1 MTRVLVLV
9 VLTVGALW
17 CACPAAQSAIGFS
30 VSNPRSLSATE
41 IARVSVPV
49 PAGLMPKEPAI
60 AIVDAHG
67 KRLPVQASVITRH
80 PDGSVRRV
88 MLSFPVQLAPGQRA
102 AFSYGSTP
110 PGKPGAPLAL
120 AAGETT
126 VLTTA
131 AFTLRLS
138 ADLLMLSSP
147 TGVALG
153 ELRPFGPTL
162 TQPQP
167 STLTVIE
174 NGPQFA
180 WLRWR
185 QDGTDYSRE
194 VDVQADQLGRLR
206 LAQRV
211 LRHLTG
217 NGWAPDFG
225 FQVVTPKAKPRHV
238 PAAALHFLAL
248 PLAEP
253 LSKHLELVPA
263 LQLENST
270 EVSFACLLYT
280 SDAADE

>member
-1 MTRVLVLV
+1 M
-9 VLTVGALW
+9 LTLWALGAA
-17 CACPAAQSAIGFS
+17 CAAGKDDITFS

-194 VDVQADQLGRLR
+194 VDVLADKLGRLR
-206 LAQRV
+206 LTQRV
-211 LRHLTG
+211 LRRLTG
-217 NGWAPDFG
+217 NGWTPDFG
-225 FQVVTPKAKPRHV
+225 FDLLAPQAKPLRLPQQPV
-238 PAAALHFLAL
+238 HFLSL
-248 PLAEP
+248 PLGEP
-253 LSKHLELVPA
+253 LASHLEVLPS
-263 LQLENST
+263 LQLANGSQIALANPLALRQHRGTLE
-270 EVSFACLLYT
+270 
-280 SDAADE
+280 